1 MISIPYALKATRLS
15 FRNRFQLLYHHIGAF
30 FLVSQDA
37 FVAVFLQNPEKLPIA
52 DIDGFGKFADVRNM
66 LTRFHQQQGFPNPV
80 PEREAFG
87 ELGCALKL
95 LCEGDAEQPQKN
107 RILHQ
112 LVIVL
117 PYVQG
122 NGVDVGCGFHKERIK
137 LRIDQLH
144 FSDNLKLVEGSG
156 DGKGRTFI
164 RHVVQ
169 ADPPVYQKL
178 KVFGRRKG
186 TGQKFSRLV
195 MKQIQ
200 LRAACAEVP
209 FNMSLGNIM
218 IQNFAA
224 FHSLHSYPPVR
235 PLEGERK
242 SLCNLPKTEQ

>member
-1 MISIPYALKATRLS
+1 MA
-15 FRNRFQLLYHHIGAF
+15 
-30 FLVSQDA
+30 QDA
-37 FVAVFLQNPEKLPIA
+37 PVAVFLQNPEKLPVA
-52 DIDGFGKFADVRNM
+52 AIDGFGKFADVCNAIP
-66 LTRFHQQQGFPNPV
+66 RFHQQQGFPNPV

-95 LCEGDAEQPQKN
+95 LSQGDAEQPQKN
-107 RILHQ
+107 GILHQ
-112 LVIVL
+112 LVVVL
-117 PYVQG
+117 PDVQC
-122 NGVDVGCGFHKERIK
+122 NGVDFGCGFHEKRSEIRVN
-137 LRIDQLH
+137 QLH
-144 FSDNLKLVEGSG
+144 LPDNLKLVEGSG

-200 LRAACAEVP
+200 LRAASAEVP

-242 SLCNLPKTEQ
+242 SLCNLPK